1 MPNDA
6 VPLDRRLHPR
16 NQGQATPR
24 STRRP
29 KPAESVWL
37 RIGRQ
42 RGNILAFT
50 LVLGAVAISVLPY
63 FWMVSSSLRTM
74 TNMFS
79 IPIQWIPH
87 PVNWQSYV
95 LAWNA
100 QDFTRYFF
108 NSGVVAVAITLG
120 NLLLCS
126 LAGYSLA
133 KFRYFG
139 RGLLFILILSTMM
152 LPLEVTMVPL
162 FLIVK
167 RLDWVNSYQGLIVP
181 FLVDGFGVFLMRQ
194 FMLGIPKDLIDSAR
208 IDGASELR
216 IFWQIVLPLCKPALV
231 ALGVFTFREAW
242 DMYIWPLIIVSKDSL
257 RTLPLGISLFMSSY
271 GTAWDQLMAIAVLG
285 TLPMILL
292 FFFLQRAFIQG
303 IAVTGLKE

>member
-1 MPNDA
+1 MHDLAILPAATTRHRDKPPA
-6 VPLDRRLHPR
+6 TLLRR
-16 NQGQATPR
+16 A
-24 STRRP
+24 
-29 KPAESVWL
+29 L
-37 RIGRQ
+37 RH
-42 RGNILAFT
+42 RGVVIAHV
-50 LVLGAVAISVLPY
+50 LVLGAAAISLLPY
-63 FWMVSSSLRTM
+63 LWMVSSSLRTLD
-74 TNMFS
+74 NMFT

-87 PVNWQSYV
+87 PINWRSYIV
-95 LAWNA
+95 AWHA
-100 QDFTRYFF
+100 QDFPRYFL
-108 NSGVVAVAITLG
+108 NSGIVAVAITLG

-162 FLIVK
+162 FLIIK
-167 RLDWVNSYQGLIVP
+167 RLDWANSYQGLIVP

-194 FMLGIPKDLIDSAR
+194 YMLSIPQDLIDSAR

-216 IFWQIVLPLCKPALV
+216 IFWMIVMPLCKPALV
-231 ALGVFTFREAW
+231 ALAVFTFREAW
-242 DMYIWPLIIVSKDSL
+242 DMYIWPLIIITKDSL

-271 GTAWDQLMAIAVLG
+271 GTSWDQLMAIAVLG

-303 IAVTGLKE
+303 IAATGLKE

>member
-1 MPNDA
+1 MENAAAPA
-6 VPLDRRLHPR
+6 APPLDDAEPRAGLLRRLARH
-16 NQGQATPR
+16 
-24 STRRP
+24 
-29 KPAESVWL
+29 
-37 RIGRQ
+37 
-42 RGNILAFT
+42 RGDALTYAILLAVV
-50 LVLGAVAISVLPY
+50 LVALLPY
-63 FWMVSSSLRTM
+63 FWMVSSSLKTM
-74 TNMFS
+74 ENIFR
-79 IPIQWIPH
+79 IPIQWIPD
-87 PVNWQSYV
+87 PVNWRSYV
-95 LAWNA
+95 QAWNA
-100 QDFTRYFF
+100 QDFTRYFL

-120 NLLLCS
+120 NLLLAS

-162 FLIVK
+162 FLIIK
-167 RLDWVNSYQGLIVP
+167 RLDWANSYQGLIVP

-194 FMLGIPKDLIDSAR
+194 FILGIPKDLIDSAR

-216 IFWQIVLPLCKPALV
+216 IFWQIVLPLCRPALV

-257 RTLPLGISLFMSSY
+257 RTLPLAISLFMSSY

-285 TLPMILL
+285 TIPMILL

>member
-1 MPNDA
+1 MA
-6 VPLDRRLHPR
+6 GAMQARTSTTRLLRRL
-16 NQGQATPR
+16 
-24 STRRP
+24 
-29 KPAESVWL
+29 PAL
-37 RIGRQ
+37 RDDV
-42 RGNILAFT
+42 LAYA
-50 LVLGAVAISVLPY
+50 LVTVAVAIALVPY
-63 FWMVSSSLRTM
+63 FWMVSSSLKTM

-79 IPIQWIPH
+79 VPVQWIPD
-87 PVNWQSYV
+87 PVNWRSYV
-95 LAWNA
+95 VAWHA
-100 QDFTRYFF
+100 QDFPRYFL
-108 NSGVVAVAITLG
+108 NSGFVAAAITLG
-120 NLLLCS
+120 NLLLAS

-139 RGLLFILILSTMM
+139 RGLLFMLILSTMM

-162 FLIVK
+162 FLIIK

-194 FMLGIPKDLIDSAR
+194 YMLGIPKDLIDSAR

-257 RTLPLGISLFMSSY
+257 RTLPLAISLFMSSY

-285 TLPMILL
+285 TLPMIVL
-292 FFFLQRAFIQG
+292 FFVLQRAFIQG
-303 IAVTGLKE
+303 IAITGLKE